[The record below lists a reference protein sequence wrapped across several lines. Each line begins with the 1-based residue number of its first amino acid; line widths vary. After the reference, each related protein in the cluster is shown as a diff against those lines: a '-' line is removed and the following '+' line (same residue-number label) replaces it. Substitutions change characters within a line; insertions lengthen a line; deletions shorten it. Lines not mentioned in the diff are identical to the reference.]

1 MKDIFEHDFFKQTKN
16 IDLSMLEIKDYKKN
30 EIIYNENDQC
40 NNISLIISGSIN
52 IYTYTYTEKDYS
64 IATLKENDM
73 FGQFLL
79 FSKNPYYLGN
89 IVATQACRIVNISKK
104 NLLALFQKDITFL
117 ENALELFSNNV
128 KAIQER
134 VKILAQKSIK
144 DSVMFYLKE
153 KERKTG
159 SRFISIPKKEI
170 LAKYLNIP
178 RPSLSRVLIELQQE
192 KVINSSKNIIEIIKK

>member
-1 MKDIFEHDFFKQTKN
+1 MKDIFEHDFFKQAKN

-30 EIIYNENDQC
+30 EIIYNENDKC
-40 NNISLIISGSIN
+40 NNISLIIFGSIN

-89 IVATQACRIVNISKK
+89 IVATQTCRIVNISKK
-104 NLLALFQKDITFL
+104 NLLTLFQKDITFL

-128 KAIQER
+128 KEIQER
-134 VKILAQKSIK
+134 VKILSQKSIK

-159 SRFISIPKKEI
+159 SCFISIPKKEI

-178 RPSLSRVLIELQQE
+178 RPSLSRVLIELKQE
-192 KVINSSKNIIEIIKK
+192 GVINSSKNIIEIIKK